1 MGKILLLVMDSV
13 GIGEM
18 PDAAQFGDKG
28 ADTLGHLFLHYCL
41 KVPNMIALGLGN
53 IEGVEIPL
61 RAAQPRGAYGKAA
74 ERLNAKDT
82 TGGHWEMAGVTLK
95 KPFPV
100 YPHGFPKDVI
110 DQLEKAI
117 GRRVLGNV
125 PASGTV
131 IIQQLGDEHVRTGQP
146 IVYTSA
152 DSVLQIAAH
161 EKVIPLSELYEICK
175 KARAIMTGDHAVGR
189 VIARPFVGQNGKY
202 VRTEN
207 RRDFSLEPP
216 RETMLDHLKAGG
228 YEVIGV
234 GKIEDIF
241 CGRGLTQRN
250 HTTNNQA
257 GMLATAEYLKKDF
270 SGLIFTNLVDFDM
283 LYGHRRNP
291 EGYAQALEELDAFIP
306 TLESLLGKDDIMIIT
321 ADHGCDPTKTDT
333 TDHTREYIPI
343 LVAGQRVRTINL
355 GVRKTFADIAATIA
369 QYFDVPSTGEGTS
382 FLEEIWEE
390 DK

>member
-13 GIGEM
+13 GIGER

-28 ADTLGHLFLHYCL
+28 ADTLGHLFLHYGL

-53 IEGVEIPL
+53 IEGTEIPM

-161 EKVIPLSELYEICK
+161 EKVIPLSE
-175 KARAIMTGDHAVGR
+175 R
-189 VIARPFVGQNGKY
+189 VQ
-202 VRTEN
+202 
-207 RRDFSLEPP
+207 L
-216 RETMLDHLKAGG
+216 
-228 YEVIGV
+228 
-234 GKIEDIF
+234 
-241 CGRGLTQRN
+241 
-250 HTTNNQA
+250 
-257 GMLATAEYLKKDF
+257 
-270 SGLIFTNLVDFDM
+270 
-283 LYGHRRNP
+283 
-291 EGYAQALEELDAFIP
+291 
-306 TLESLLGKDDIMIIT
+306 
-321 ADHGCDPTKTDT
+321 
-333 TDHTREYIPI
+333 
-343 LVAGQRVRTINL
+343 
-355 GVRKTFADIAATIA
+355 
-369 QYFDVPSTGEGTS
+369 
-382 FLEEIWEE
+382 
-390 DK
+390 